1 MGALSP
7 SATII
12 IVLVCCAC
20 LVVVIAAVGRHYY
33 GDINDAEANYKV
45 SPEQAEYMPE
55 VTVVVDR
62 SFGVLTERAAE
73 SRPNVEMRKCT
84 PKIGPSYSI
93 SQEFCVVSLSI
104 RKAYLIH
111 MRIYSTTEP
120 SFRRWLKMMRD
131 TVSVIIT

>member
-45 SPEQAEYMPE
+45 SPEQAEYM
-55 VTVVVDR
+55 R
-62 SFGVLTERAAE
+62 GVKQR
-73 SRPNVEMRKCT
+73 NVETILPRYHGRGAGAFEK
-84 PKIGPSYSI
+84 PRLQS
-93 SQEFCVVSLSI
+93 SLTDHSE
-104 RKAYLIH
+104 Y
-111 MRIYSTTEP
+111 
-120 SFRRWLKMMRD
+120 
-131 TVSVIIT
+131 